1 MRKTIG
7 LLCGFALLLAA
18 APVAAQQTPPTLV
31 ASYDGLA
38 DAILGV
44 LAAEDALVRSV
55 LAYHDHAAKLA
66 MEAGEYEAAAAHMAL
81 FANEGDNAV
90 AGIRKRL
97 LDGGHHHHAEG
108 EAEGEY
114 EEGFVVVTRAAKA
127 EILAAASALRQ
138 AGDDDTRHAAWER
151 FEQAA
156 GGLLGE

>member
-1 MRKTIG
+1 
-7 LLCGFALLLAA
+7 
-18 APVAAQQTPPTLV
+18 
-31 ASYDGLA
+31 
-38 DAILGV
+38 
-44 LAAEDALVRSV
+44 
-55 LAYHDHAAKLA
+55 

-138 AGDDDTRHAAWER
+138 AGDDDARHAAWER
-151 FEQAA
+151 FDQAA
-156 GGLLGE
+156 GALLGE